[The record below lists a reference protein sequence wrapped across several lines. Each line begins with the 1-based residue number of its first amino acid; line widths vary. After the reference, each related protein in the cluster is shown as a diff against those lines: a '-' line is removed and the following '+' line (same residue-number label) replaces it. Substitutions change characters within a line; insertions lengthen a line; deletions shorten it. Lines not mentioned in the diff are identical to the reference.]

1 MMNINQLIELY
12 AQTPTHFANI
22 FSATI
27 AAKSASPIRNRNP
40 KMNYFLCPLQ
50 GQAKI
55 SIQHTQYAAKPNHIL
70 HIGPH
75 TECHIDVTTNEAFHY
90 VVLSYEV
97 LRDENV
103 LQHHFCHEIDDVAR
117 CSQLLTHMLKLAE
130 TPGSYARLQSQTL
143 FMQFVEAFLTSAKRV
158 KMTPRSEIVSFAVAY
173 MHEHYAKDLS
183 IAQLAERVGIERRR
197 FSELF
202 EATTGMNP
210 SEYLMEL
217 RIRKAKEQ
225 LRTCDCSV
233 AEVGEN
239 VGYYD
244 CFYFSRVFKKC
255 TGLSPSIYRKEYKAL
270 VIR

>member
-22 FSATI
+22 FSTTLAS
-27 AAKSASPIRNRNP
+27 KSACPIRNINP
-40 KMNYFLCPLQ
+40 KMNYFLFPLK

-55 SIQHTQYAAKPNHIL
+55 SIEETQYSVQANNVL
-70 HIGPH
+70 HVGPH
-75 TECHIDVTTNEAFHY
+75 TECHITVTSAQPFQY

-97 LRDENV
+97 LGEENV
-103 LQHHFCHEIDDVAR
+103 LPHHYSYEVDDLAR
-117 CSQLLTHMLKLAE
+117 CTHFVTHMLQLSQ

-143 FMQFVEAFLTSAKRV
+143 FMQFLEEFLASAKRT
-158 KMTPRSEIVSFAVAY
+158 KMTPKSEVVSFAVAY
-173 MHEHYAKDLS
+173 MHEHYAEDLS
-183 IAQLAERVGIERRR
+183 IAQLAERVGVERRR

-202 EATTGMNP
+202 EAIVGMNP
-210 SEYLMEL
+210 SQYLMEL
-217 RIRKAKEQ
+217 RIKKAKEQ
-225 LRTCDCSV
+225 LRTCECSV

-255 TGLSPSIYRKEYKAL
+255 TGLSPSIYRKEHKDL
-270 VIR
+270 VIS